1 SGPLEQDTKK
11 QLPVCQSWISVPFNQ
26 SRCRHSPITTPDVN
40 KQAVFHTL
48 KHSPPISIIHYNHS
62 WIKMRFL
69 AIGLLAMSLLFC
81 QSVSSFYL
89 KRSDSRSHFSMLSSP
104 SRPEIVPSDSEV
116 PKNHRVAVVP
126 TNGRSRSKRQLVLHG
141 DDPQT
146 AII

>member
-1 SGPLEQDTKK
+1 
-11 QLPVCQSWISVPFNQ
+11 
-26 SRCRHSPITTPDVN
+26 
-40 KQAVFHTL
+40 
-48 KHSPPISIIHYNHS
+48 
-62 WIKMRFL
+62 MRFL

-146 AII
+146 AIIREGVVKVIEFVGYALAEFAIPR